1 MAGRPAKI
9 SDRNMHCSNEEK
21 NAVEFSTPVCESQ
34 EFVAPDT
41 LTKKELK
48 IWEDLVKIIRSVQ
61 GSYVSDADIMTME
74 VYCKAKAEYDNA
86 CVEWSK
92 NPQMYIQVMTGGFDR
107 DGEPKS
113 MLKVNPYYTI
123 KKDFSNIMLKYL
135 DQLGISP
142 LGRAKQGVRASK
154 SKIEKDREELMS
166 IFNRS
171 DD

>member
-9 SDRNMHCSNEEK
+9 GDKTGHFTNEEK
-21 NAVEFSTPVCESQ
+21 NATEFSTPICESQ
-34 EFVAPDT
+34 EFIAPNT
-41 LTKKELK
+41 LTAKELK
-48 IWEDLVKIIRSVQ
+48 IWDELVKILRSVQ

-74 VYCKAKAEYDNA
+74 VYCKAKAEFDNA
-86 CVEWSK
+86 CVEWAK

-107 DGEPKS
+107 DGEPKT

-123 KKDFSNIMLKYL
+123 KKDFSNTMLKYL

-142 LGRAKQGVRASK
+142 LGRARQGVRASK